1 MPKAPVT
8 IYDAQMRRVALLEN
22 AFNIEYSM
30 PLNSLWTA
38 AFSLPGDDSKNAECK
53 PFYFVELYDN
63 NERVELFRIV
73 PNTMNRNQ
81 SGPVIKY
88 ECEHVLATLLND
100 VLFQSHTVGNLGV
113 YTAQVIQYILSKQV
127 VPRWKLG
134 TVGFGR
140 QFEYNWENDTLLG
153 ALFSVPKPFDSEYQW
168 TWDTTSFPWTLNLV
182 EPNEEVTAY
191 IRYGVN
197 MTEIEKV
204 VDPTNLCTR
213 LYGLGF
219 GEGVNQLTFA
229 DINGGLPYI
238 EDAAAQAEHGIL
250 SSIFVDRRF
259 EYAETLLAR
268 CQTLLNELKVPRIS
282 YGVGASEIHRLT
294 GQQIYKFKTGARIRV
309 KDDELGEDFIARVVN
324 VGKGDMIGAPGDVQ
338 IEIANRTE
346 DIAGSIADL
355 QNRQHI
361 NDSYAQGATNLDTRD
376 FADNADPTHP
386 AILKFYV
393 PEETA
398 RINKVMLSF
407 QVEAFRAYSKAI
419 ASAPSVSSGP
429 SSTQT
434 AGPSTRQTAG
444 PSSRETAGPSS
455 TETTAAGGQTTSG
468 SSSRLTT
475 AAGGG
480 VINTRT
486 GAYKL
491 DPGFAPDPTTYDGG
505 HNHGVAN
512 GTQLATSGGGFVTW
526 VVHAGHTH
534 SPAMHAHLIDLPD
547 HTHDMNHT
555 HEINSHTHNM
565 EHTHDMDHTHD
576 MSHTHN
582 MEHTHQIPA
591 HTHGIEYGIYSGPI
605 PTSLQITVDGNV
617 IPFNG
622 TSGEEIDIIPYLS
635 KDGSGKV
642 ERGKFHELKI
652 APDSLGRVVATVV
665 SQIFVASRGGGNY

>member
-38 AFSLPGDDSKNAECK
+38 AFSLPGDDPKNAECK

-113 YTAQVIQYILSKQV
+113 YTDQVIQYILSKQV

-134 TVGFGR
+134 TVGFRR

-282 YGVGASEIHRLT
+282 YSVGASEIHRLT

-324 VGKGDMIGAPGDVQ
+324 VGKGDMIGVPGDVQ

-419 ASAPSVSSGP
+419 EGGGAVTTS
-429 SSTQT
+429 
-434 AGPSTRQTAG
+434 
-444 PSSRETAGPSS
+444 
-455 TETTAAGGQTTSG
+455 TAAGGALATTTASGGGLATTTSSGGSSVQTTS
-468 SSSRLTT
+468 STPEQAPTT
-475 AAGGG
+475 TTKATSVESATTSNSWQQFAITVPDAVNVVGDHNHGIPSGTILMTQGGG
-480 VINTRT
+480 TVSFSPSGGHSHILTSDHRHNVTI
-486 GAYKL
+486 
-491 DPGFAPDPTTYDGG
+491 PG
-505 HNHGVAN
+505 HNH
-512 GTQLATSGGGFVTW
+512 SVTIPGHDHT
-526 VVHAGHTH
+526 VDLPNHTH
-534 SPAMHAHLIDLPD
+534 GIDLP
-547 HTHDMNHT
+547 NHS
-555 HEINSHTHNM
+555 HSINLPN
-565 EHTHDMDHTHD
+565 
-576 MSHTHN
+576 
-582 MEHTHQIPA
+582 HQHVINIPN
-591 HTHGIEYGIYSGPI
+591 HTHGIEYGIYSGPT
-605 PTSLQITVDGNV
+605 PTALVIEVDGNLV
-617 IPFNG
+617 PFTE
-622 TSGEEIDIIPYLS
+622 TSGEDIDIVPYLS
-635 KDGSGKV
+635 KDGSGRV
-642 ERGKFHELKI
+642 QRGQFHEIKI
-652 APDSLGRVVATVV
+652 APNSLGRIVANVVT
-665 SQIFVASRGGGNY
+665 QLFVQSRGGGNY

>member
-38 AFSLPGDDSKNAECK
+38 AFSLPGDDPKNAECK

-113 YTAQVIQYILSKQV
+113 YTNQVIQYILSKQV

-238 EDAAAQAEHGIL
+238 EDVAAQAEHGIL

-282 YGVGASEIHRLT
+282 YSVGASEIHRLT

-376 FADNADPTHP
+376 VADNADPTHP
-386 AILKFYV
+386 ALLKFYI

-419 ASAPSVSSGP
+419 ESAPASTSGSSSKDTSGP
-429 SSTQT
+429 SSRDT
-434 AGPSTRQTAG
+434 AGPSTRN
-444 PSSRETAGPSS
+444 TAGPSS

-468 SSSRLTT
+468 PSSRNTT
-475 AAGGG
+475 ASGGG
-480 VINTRT
+480 TVGTNTSVQVMVS
-486 GAYKL
+486 GISG
-491 DPGFAPDPTTYDGG
+491 DPVVPNGG
-505 HNHGVAN
+505 HNHGIPS
-512 GTQLATSGGGFVTW
+512 GTVLLTPTGQVTFIP
-526 VVHAGHTH
+526 VSDHYHDVYNHGHLINLPNHTH
-534 SPAMHAHLIDLPD
+534 SMD
-547 HTHDMNHT
+547 HT
-555 HEINSHTHNM
+555 HEIKSHVHNM

-591 HTHGIEYGIYSGPI
+591 HTHGIQYGIYLGPT
-605 PTSLQITVDGNV
+605 PSSLNIQVDGIV
-617 IPFNG
+617 VPYTE
-622 TSGEEIDIIPYLS
+622 TSGNDIDIIPFLS
-635 KDGSGKV
+635 KDDSGRV
-642 ERGKFHELKI
+642 ERGKWHEIKI
-652 APDSLGRVVATVV
+652 TPDTLGRIVGSVVT
-665 SQIFVASRGGGNY
+665 QLFVQSRGGGNY

>member
-38 AFSLPGDDSKNAECK
+38 AFSLPGDDPKNAECK

-88 ECEHVLATLLND
+88 ECEHVLATLLYD

-113 YTAQVIQYILSKQV
+113 YTDQVIQYILSKQV

-134 TVGFGR
+134 TVGFRR

-153 ALFSVPKPFDSEYQW
+153 AVFSVPKPFDSEYQW
-168 TWDTTSFPWTLNLV
+168 TWDTNTYPWTLNLV

-219 GEGVNQLTFA
+219 GEGVNQLTFS
-229 DINGGLPYI
+229 DINNGLPYI
-238 EDAAAQAEHGIL
+238 EDEAAQAEHGIL

-282 YGVGASEIHRLT
+282 YSVGASEIHRLT

-324 VGKGDMIGAPGDVQ
+324 VDKGDMLGAPGDVQ

-361 NDSYAQGATNLDTRD
+361 NDSYAQGATNLDTRN
-376 FADNADPTHP
+376 FAENCDPSHP
-386 AILKFYV
+386 AVIRFYV

-419 ASAPSVSSGP
+419 EGGGAVTTS
-429 SSTQT
+429 
-434 AGPSTRQTAG
+434 
-444 PSSRETAGPSS
+444 
-455 TETTAAGGQTTSG
+455 TAAGGALATTTASGGGLATTTESGGSSIQTTS
-468 SSSRLTT
+468 STPEQAPTT
-475 AAGGG
+475 TTKATSVESATTSNSWQQFAIIVPDAVNVAPDHNHGIPNGTMLMVQGGG
-480 VINTRT
+480 AVPFTAS
-486 GAYKL
+486 GAHSHIL
-491 DPGFAPDPTTYDGG
+491 TSDHRHNVTIPG
-505 HNHGVAN
+505 HNH
-512 GTQLATSGGGFVTW
+512 SVTIPGHDHT
-526 VVHAGHTH
+526 VDLPNHFHA
-534 SPAMHAHLIDLPD
+534 IDLPD
-547 HTHDMNHT
+547 HQHSINLPNHQ
-555 HEINSHTHNM
+555 HVIN
-565 EHTHDMDHTHD
+565 
-576 MSHTHN
+576 
-582 MEHTHQIPA
+582 IPN
-591 HTHGIEYGIYSGPI
+591 HTHGIEYGIYSGPT
-605 PTSLQITVDGNV
+605 PTSLEIEVDGNLV
-617 IPFNG
+617 PFTETNG
-622 TSGEEIDIIPYLS
+622 EDIDIIPYLS
-635 KDGSGKV
+635 KDGSGRV
-642 ERGKFHELKI
+642 QRGQFHEIKI
-652 APDSLGRVVATVV
+652 APNSLGRIVANVVT
-665 SQIFVASRGGGNY
+665 QLFVQSRGGGNY

>member
-8 IYDAQMRRVALLEN
+8 IYDAQMRRVAWLEN

-38 AFSLPGDDSKNAECK
+38 AFSLPGDDPKNAECK
-53 PFYFVELYDN
+53 PFYFVELYNN

-100 VLFQSHTVGNLGV
+100 VLFQSHTIGNLGV
-113 YTAQVIQYILSKQV
+113 YTDQVIQYILSKQV

-134 TVGFGR
+134 TVGFRR

-153 ALFSVPKPFDSEYQW
+153 AVFSIPKPFDSEYQW

-182 EPNEEVTAY
+182 EPDEEVTAY

-229 DINGGLPYI
+229 DINNGLPYI
-238 EDAAAQAEHGIL
+238 EDVAAQAEHGIL

-282 YGVGASEIHRLT
+282 YSVGASEIHRLT

-324 VGKGDMIGAPGDVQ
+324 VGKGDMIGSPGDVQ

-376 FADNADPTHP
+376 FAENCDPSHP
-386 AILKFYV
+386 AVIRFYV

-419 ASAPSVSSGP
+419 EGGGAVTTS
-429 SSTQT
+429 
-434 AGPSTRQTAG
+434 
-444 PSSRETAGPSS
+444 
-455 TETTAAGGQTTSG
+455 TAAGGALATTTASGGGLATTTSSGGSSVQTTS
-468 SSSRLTT
+468 STPEQAPTT
-475 AAGGG
+475 TTKSTSVESATTSNSWQQFAIIVPDAVNVAPDHNHGIPNGTMLMVQGGG
-480 VINTRT
+480 AVPFTAS
-486 GAYKL
+486 GAHSHIL
-491 DPGFAPDPTTYDGG
+491 TSDHRHNVTIPG
-505 HNHGVAN
+505 HNH
-512 GTQLATSGGGFVTW
+512 SVTIPGHDHT
-526 VVHAGHTH
+526 VDLPNHTH
-534 SPAMHAHLIDLPD
+534 GIDLP
-547 HTHDMNHT
+547 NHS
-555 HEINSHTHNM
+555 HSINLPN
-565 EHTHDMDHTHD
+565 
-576 MSHTHN
+576 
-582 MEHTHQIPA
+582 HQHVINIPN
-591 HTHGIEYGIYSGPI
+591 HTHGIEYGIYSGPT
-605 PTSLQITVDGNV
+605 PTSLEIEVDGNRV
-617 IPFNG
+617 PFNE
-622 TSGEEIDIIPYLS
+622 TSGEDIDIVPYLS
-635 KDGSGKV
+635 KDGSGRV
-642 ERGKFHELKI
+642 QRGQFHEIKI
-652 APDSLGRVVATVV
+652 APNSLGRIVANVVT
-665 SQIFVASRGGGNY
+665 QLFVQSRGGGNY

>member
-38 AFSLPGDDSKNAECK
+38 AFSLPGDDPKNAECK
-53 PFYFVELYDN
+53 PFCFVELYDN

-113 YTAQVIQYILSKQV
+113 YTNQVIQYILSKQV
-127 VPRWKLG
+127 VTRWKLG

-238 EDAAAQAEHGIL
+238 EDADAQAKYGIL

-259 EYAETLLAR
+259 EYPETLLAR
-268 CQTLLNELKVPRIS
+268 CRTLYNELKDPRIS
-282 YGVGASEIHRLT
+282 YSVGASEIHRLT

-324 VGKGDMIGAPGDVQ
+324 VDKGDMIGSPGDVQ

-376 FADNADPTHP
+376 VADNADPTHP
-386 AILKFYV
+386 AILKFYI

-419 ASAPSVSSGP
+419 ESAPAITSGSSSKDTSGP
-429 SSTQT
+429 SSRET
-434 AGPSTRQTAG
+434 AGPSTRN
-444 PSSRETAGPSS
+444 TAGPSS

-468 SSSRLTT
+468 PSSRNTT
-475 AAGGG
+475 VSGGG
-480 VINTRT
+480 AVGTNTSVQVMVS
-486 GAYKL
+486 GISG
-491 DPGFAPDPTTYDGG
+491 DPVVPNGG
-505 HNHGVAN
+505 HNHGIPS
-512 GTQLATSGGGFVTW
+512 GTVLLTPTGQVTFIP
-526 VVHAGHTH
+526 VSDHYHDVYNHG
-534 SPAMHAHLIDLPD
+534 HLIDLPNHTHSMD
-547 HTHDMNHT
+547 HTHD
-555 HEINSHTHNM
+555 IKSHVHNM
-565 EHTHDMDHTHD
+565 EHTHDMDHTHE
-576 MSHTHN
+576 MSHIHN
-582 MEHTHQIPA
+582 MEHTHNIPA
-591 HTHGIEYGIYSGPI
+591 HTHGIQYGIYLGPT
-605 PTSLQITVDGNV
+605 PSSLNIQVDGNV
-617 IPFNG
+617 VPYSE
-622 TSGEEIDIIPYLS
+622 TSGNDIDIIPFLS
-635 KDGSGKV
+635 KDDSGRV
-642 ERGKFHELKI
+642 ERGKWHEIKI
-652 APDSLGRVVATVV
+652 TPDTLGRIVGSVVT
-665 SQIFVASRGGGNY
+665 QLFVQSRGGGNY

>member
-38 AFSLPGDDSKNAECK
+38 AFSLPADDPKNAKCK
-53 PFYFVELYDN
+53 SLYFVELYDN
-63 NERVELFRIV
+63 NERVELFRIL

-113 YTAQVIQYILSKQV
+113 YTDQVIQYILSKQV

-134 TVGFGR
+134 TVGFRR

-153 ALFSVPKPFDSEYQW
+153 AVFSVPKPFDSEYQW

-182 EPNEEVTAY
+182 EPDEEVTAY

-238 EDAAAQAEHGIL
+238 EDAAAQAEHGML

-282 YGVGASEIHRLT
+282 YSVGASEIHRLT

-324 VGKGDMIGAPGDVQ
+324 VDKGDMIGAPGDVQ

-376 FADNADPTHP
+376 FEDNADPTHP

-419 ASAPSVSSGP
+419 ESAPVATSGSTSKDTSGP
-429 SSTQT
+429 SSRQT
-434 AGPSTRQTAG
+434 AGPSTRDTAGPSTRDTAG
-444 PSSRETAGPSS
+444 PSSRNTSGPSS
-455 TETTAAGGQTTSG
+455 ANTTGPTNITGSTQTEGTYTG
-468 SSSRLTT
+468 S
-475 AAGGG
+475 
-480 VINTRT
+480 
-486 GAYKL
+486 
-491 DPGFAPDPTTYDGG
+491 GG
-505 HNHGVAN
+505 HNHGIPA
-512 GTQLATSGGGFVTW
+512 GTVFKDIDGVPRTW
-526 VVHAGHTH
+526 VPSGNH
-534 SPAMHAHLIDLPD
+534 SHPISLASHD
-547 HTHDMNHT
+547 HQMIHT
-555 HEINSHTHNM
+555 HEM
-565 EHTHDMDHTHD
+565 EHTHSMDHTHD
-576 MSHTHN
+576 MSHTHDMEHTHN

-591 HTHGIEYGIYSGPI
+591 HTHGINYGIYSGPV
-605 PTSLQITVDGNV
+605 PTSLKIRVDGNPV
-617 IPFNG
+617 PYTNING
-622 TSGEEIDIIPYLS
+622 EDIDIIPYLS
-635 KDGSGKV
+635 KDDGGRV
-642 ERGKFHELKI
+642 QRGAWHKIEI
-652 APDSLGRVVATVV
+652 APDSLGRIVSTVV
-665 SQIFVASRGGGNY
+665 SQIFIQSRGGGNF

>member
-38 AFSLPGDDSKNAECK
+38 AFSLPGDDPKNAECK

-113 YTAQVIQYILSKQV
+113 YTNQVIQYILSKQV
-127 VPRWKLG
+127 VTRWKLG

-182 EPNEEVTAY
+182 EPNEEVTDY

-282 YGVGASEIHRLT
+282 YGVGASEIYRLT

-376 FADNADPTHP
+376 FADNADPAHP

-419 ASAPSVSSGP
+419 EGGGAVTTS
-429 SSTQT
+429 
-434 AGPSTRQTAG
+434 
-444 PSSRETAGPSS
+444 
-455 TETTAAGGQTTSG
+455 TAAGGALATTTASGGGLATTTSSGGSSVQTTS
-468 SSSRLTT
+468 STPEQAPTT
-475 AAGGG
+475 TTKATSVESATTSNSWQQFAITVPDAVNVVGDHNHGIPSGTILMTQGGG
-480 VINTRT
+480 TVSFWPSGGHSHILTSDHRHNVTI
-486 GAYKL
+486 
-491 DPGFAPDPTTYDGG
+491 PG
-505 HNHGVAN
+505 HNH
-512 GTQLATSGGGFVTW
+512 SVTIPGHDHT
-526 VVHAGHTH
+526 VDLPNHTH
-534 SPAMHAHLIDLPD
+534 GIDLP
-547 HTHDMNHT
+547 NHS
-555 HEINSHTHNM
+555 HSINLPN
-565 EHTHDMDHTHD
+565 
-576 MSHTHN
+576 
-582 MEHTHQIPA
+582 HQHVINIPN
-591 HTHGIEYGIYSGPI
+591 HTHGIEYGIYSGPT
-605 PTSLQITVDGNV
+605 PTALVIEVDGNLV
-617 IPFNG
+617 PFIE
-622 TSGEEIDIIPYLS
+622 TSGEDIDIVPYLS
-635 KDGSGKV
+635 KDGSGRV
-642 ERGKFHELKI
+642 QRGQFHEIKI
-652 APDSLGRVVATVV
+652 APNSLGRIVANVVT
-665 SQIFVASRGGGNY
+665 QLFVQSRGGGNY